1 MKSYQTKK
9 IELPGGKFIEVVV
22 FGDQHIE
29 ASSTKNDTVS
39 TVTTDVATQD
49 TERTLHVCPE
59 CSGEL
64 VYPVRWDERT
74 GESWEITLRCPD
86 CEWWHTGEFGD
97 EAVDEFD
104 EVLNDG
110 TEKLLD
116 SLRTFARV
124 NMEEDIERFVKAL
137 EVGHIEPMDF

>member
-29 ASSTKNDTVS
+29 ASTTQNESQA
-39 TVTTDVATQD
+39 TVTTDAPDAD
-49 TERTLHVCPE
+49 TDHHLHVCPE
-59 CSGEL
+59 CRSEL

-86 CEWWHTGEFGD
+86 CEWWHTGDFGD

-104 EVLNDG
+104 EVLNEG
-110 TEKLLD
+110 TEQLLE
-116 SLRTFARV
+116 SLRSFARV
-124 NMEEDIERFVKAL
+124 NMEEDIERFVNAL
-137 EVGHIEPMDF
+137 ASGLIEPMDF